1 MIRRPPRSTRTDTL
15 FPYTTLS
22 RSLVEREA
30 RQGEAVGG
38 TAGGAGMLAERAGKA
53 GVDHRL
59 AQREADFTIGVGE
72 HRRRA
77 AQLGAQAAAGI
88 AADGLLP
95 GRRQTRRQETWR
107 VGVELF
113 SPCSYRGWPLHIQKK
128 TSNKEIQI

>member
-59 AQREADFTIGVGE
+59 AQREADFTIGIGVQ
-72 HRRRA
+72 RRRA
-77 AQLGAQAAAGI
+77 AELGAQAAAGMR
-88 AADGLLP
+88 DVGLLL
-95 GRRQTRRQETWR
+95 GRRQPGRSEERR
-107 VGVELF
+107 
-113 SPCSYRGWPLHIQKK
+113 
-128 TSNKEIQI
+128 